1 MIGNKLYAFKNIIKS
16 GMTELGWGG
25 MRGQFPPD
33 QLNLSQPR
41 WGGGR
46 LFTPPHFYLPPR
58 FSVLL
63 QSLKDIVMKQK
74 DTSINDVQ
82 F

>member
-41 WGGGR
+41 WGGAD
-46 LFTPPHFYLPPR
+46 YLPPHISTCPLD
-58 FSVLL
+58 F
-63 QSLKDIVMKQK
+63 QSCC
-74 DTSINDVQ
+74 SP
-82 F
+82 